1 MVSAVSAER
10 EPDKAVSAEREPD
23 KAVTTRA
30 GLFAPGVANRLV
42 VKVGSSL
49 LVAPAGD
56 VRTAWLETLV
66 ADLAAAHAAG
76 QQIVIVS
83 SGAIALGSRR
93 LKLPKGGRA
102 NLEDAQAAAA
112 TGQIIL
118 AGLWAGLLAAHGI
131 TAAQMLVTLGDF
143 EDRRRFLNASATL
156 DRLLSLGVVP
166 ILNENDSVATEE
178 IRFGDNDRLA
188 ARAAQAARAEGL
200 ILLSDIDGLYTANP
214 AEDPAAELIPTVSD
228 ISAIAHMASRAS
240 SSGMGS
246 GGMFAKV
253 EAARIAHAAGIPV
266 AIVAGKPANA
276 LTRFAQTAH
285 GTIFVPPDPLT
296 ARKAWLAGR
305 MQVEGRLTVDSG
317 AARALTAGKSLLA
330 AGVIGIEG
338 QFRRGD
344 AVDVLD
350 ETGRLIARGL
360 VGYDAS
366 DARAIAGKSR
376 DALAGILGYAPRSAM
391 IHRDQLVM
399 L

>member
-1 MVSAVSAER
+1 LSPRADLFGAASA
-10 EPDKAVSAEREPD
+10 P
-23 KAVTTRA
+23 
-30 GLFAPGVANRLV
+30 RLV

-49 LVAPAGD
+49 LVAPSGE
-56 VRTAWLETLV
+56 VRRQWLETLV
-66 ADLAAAHAAG
+66 ADLAAAHQAG
-76 QQIVIVS
+76 QQIVLVS

-93 LKLPKGGRA
+93 LGLAKGGRA
-102 NLEDAQAAAA
+102 SLEDAQAAAA
-112 TGQIIL
+112 TGQILL
-118 AGLWAGLLAAHGI
+118 AGLWADLLSGHGI
-131 TAAQMLVTLGDF
+131 TAAQMLLTLGDF

-156 DRLLSLGVVP
+156 DRLLQLGVVP

-188 ARAAQAARAEGL
+188 ARAAQAARADAL

-214 AEDPAAELIPTVSD
+214 ADDASATLIETVAD
-228 ISAIAHMASRAS
+228 ITAIQHMATRAS

-246 GGMFAKV
+246 GGMAAKV

-266 AIVAGKPANA
+266 AIVAGKPAHPLA
-276 LTRFAQTAH
+276 AFMASGH
-285 GTIFVPPDPLT
+285 GTIFTAPDSLT

-317 AARALTAGKSLLA
+317 AARALQTGKSLLA
-330 AGVIGIEG
+330 AGLIGVEG

-350 ETGRLIARGL
+350 ADGRAIARGL
-360 VGYDAS
+360 VGYDAA
-366 DARAIAGKSR
+366 DARLIAGKRSDAIAG
-376 DALAGILGYAPRSAM
+376 LLGHAPRSAV
-391 IHRDQLVM
+391 IHRDQMVL

>member
-1 MVSAVSAER
+1 MSAQREAEGTANDR
-10 EPDKAVSAEREPD
+10 GAM
-23 KAVTTRA
+23 
-30 GLFAPGVANRLV
+30 FAAGVASRLT

-56 VRTAWLETLV
+56 VRSAWLETLV
-66 ADLAAAHAAG
+66 ADIAAAHAAG
-76 QQIVIVS
+76 QQIILVS

-118 AGLWAGLLAAHGI
+118 AGLWAELLGRHGI

-188 ARAAQAARAEGL
+188 ARAAQAARSDGL

-214 AEDPAAELIPTVSD
+214 GDDPTAELIPTVTD
-228 ISAIAHMASRAS
+228 LSAVAHMASRAS

-246 GGMFAKV
+246 GGMYAKV

-266 AIVAGKPANA
+266 AIVAGKPTNPLA
-276 LTRFAQTAH
+276 RFQKTGH
-285 GTIFVPPDPLT
+285 GTIFLPPDPLT

-305 MQVEGRLTVDSG
+305 MQVEGRLTVDAG
-317 AARALTAGKSLLA
+317 AARALKAGKSLLA
-330 AGVIGIEG
+330 AGLIGIEG

-350 ETGRLIARGL
+350 EAGKLIARGL
-360 VGYDAS
+360 VSYDAA

-376 DALAGILGYAPRSAM
+376 DALGEILGYAPRSAM

>member
-1 MVSAVSAER
+1 MSAQRDAEGT
-10 EPDKAVSAEREPD
+10 
-23 KAVTTRA
+23 VTDRSR
-30 GLFAPGVANRLV
+30 LFAPGMASRLT

-66 ADLAAAHAAG
+66 ADIAAARAAG
-76 QQIVIVS
+76 QQIILVS

-118 AGLWAGLLAAHGI
+118 AGLWAELLGRHGI

-143 EDRRRFLNASATL
+143 EDRRRFLNASATV

-188 ARAAQAARAEGL
+188 ARAAQAARSDGL

-214 AEDPAAELIPTVSD
+214 AEDPAAALIPTVTD
-228 ISAIAHMASRAS
+228 LSAVAHMASRAS

-266 AIVAGKPANA
+266 AIVAGKPVNP
-276 LTRFAQTAH
+276 LKRFQETGH

-305 MQVEGRLTVDSG
+305 MQVEGRLTVDAG
-317 AARALTAGKSLLA
+317 AARALKAGKSLLA

-350 ETGRLIARGL
+350 EAGKLIARGL
-360 VGYDAS
+360 VSYDAG

-376 DALAGILGYAPRSAM
+376 DALTDVLGYAPRSAM

>member
-1 MVSAVSAER
+1 MTLR
-10 EPDKAVSAEREPD
+10 G
-23 KAVTTRA
+23 
-30 GLFAPGVANRLV
+30 GLFAAGQAARLTL
-42 VKVGSSL
+42 KVGSSL
-49 LVAPAGD
+49 LVEKSGE
-56 VRTAWLETLV
+56 VRARWLETLV
-66 ADLAAAHAAG
+66 ADIAEAHAAG
-76 QQIVIVS
+76 QQIILVS

-93 LKLPKGGRA
+93 LKLVKGGRA
-102 NLEDAQAAAA
+102 SLEDAQAAAA

-118 AGLWAGLLAAHGI
+118 AGLWADLLGKHGI
-131 TAAQMLVTLGDF
+131 AAAQMLVTLGDF

-188 ARAAQAARAEGL
+188 ARAAQAARADAL
-200 ILLSDIDGLYTANP
+200 VLLSDIDGLYTANP
-214 AEDPAAELIPTVSD
+214 AEDPSAEFIPTVSD
-228 ISAIAHMASRAS
+228 ISAVAHMASRAS

-246 GGMFAKV
+246 GGMAAKV
-253 EAARIAHAAGIPV
+253 ESARIAHAAGVPV
-266 AIVAGKPANA
+266 AIVAGAPDHPLK
-276 LTRFAQTAH
+276 RFIETGH
-285 GTIFVPPDPLT
+285 GTLFEAPDPLT

-305 MQVEGRLTVDSG
+305 MQVEGRLTVDAG
-317 AARALTAGKSLLA
+317 AARALKAGKSLLA

-350 ETGRLIARGL
+350 EGGKLIARGL
-360 VGYDAS
+360 VSYDAA

-376 DALAGILGYAPRSAM
+376 EALQPILGYAPRSAM
-391 IHRDQLVM
+391 IHRDQMVM

>member
-1 MVSAVSAER
+1 VSA
-10 EPDKAVSAEREPD
+10 
-23 KAVTTRA
+23 RA
-30 GLFAPGVANRLV
+30 GLFAVGVANRLTL
-42 VKVGSSL
+42 KVGSSL

-66 ADLAAAHAAG
+66 ADIAAAHAAG
-76 QQIVIVS
+76 QQIILVS

-118 AGLWAGLLAAHGI
+118 AGLWAELLGRHGI

-188 ARAAQAARAEGL
+188 ARAAQAARSDGL

-214 AEDPAAELIPTVSD
+214 GEDPTAELIPTVTD
-228 ISAIAHMASRAS
+228 LSAVAHMASRAS

-246 GGMFAKV
+246 GGMYAKV

-266 AIVAGKPANA
+266 AIVAGKPVNPLA
-276 LTRFAQTAH
+276 RFRETGH
-285 GTIFVPPDPLT
+285 GTVFVPPDPLT

-305 MQVEGRLTVDSG
+305 MQVEGRLTVDAG
-317 AARALTAGKSLLA
+317 AARALKGGKSLLA

-350 ETGRLIARGL
+350 EAGKLIARGL
-360 VGYDAS
+360 VSYDAA

-376 DALAGILGYAPRSAM
+376 DALADILGYAPRSAM

-399 L
+399 LT